1 MVPVDSAG
9 ADEPVQI
16 SGPAVTVLRNPA
28 SGDVITEIGALGKPE
43 VDAAIGRAAVAYE
56 GWREVAPGDRAR
68 LLRRFAAEVDR
79 RGEELAALEV
89 ANAGH
94 VIGNARWEA
103 GNVRD
108 VLEYYAAAPERH
120 SGRQIP
126 VPGGVNLTFHEPLG
140 VVGII
145 VPWNFPMAIAGWGLA
160 PALAAG
166 NTVVLKPAELTPLSA
181 LRLGEL
187 ALEAGLP
194 EGVLQILPG
203 KGSVVG
209 QRFVTHPA
217 VRKVCFTGSTEVGR
231 TIMAGCAEQ
240 VKRVTLELGGKSAN
254 IVFADADVDL
264 AAARA
269 PYGVFDNAGQ
279 DCCARSR
286 ILVQRSVY
294 EEFLSRLEPAVAA
307 VVVGDPTQD
316 ATEMGPLISAAHK
329 EQVASFVPA
338 GAPVAF
344 RGSCPDGP
352 GHWFAPTVL
361 APVDPGDRAATEEIF
376 GPVVVVIP
384 FEDEADAVRL
394 ANDTPYGLSGSLW
407 TRDVGRALRVARAV
421 ETGTLS
427 VNSHSSVRY
436 WTPFGGAKQSGIGRE
451 LGPDA
456 LDSFSDVKNV
466 FISSE

>member
-1 MVPVDSAG
+1 MDV
-9 ADEPVQI
+9 
-16 SGPAVTVLRNPA
+16 RNPA
-28 SGDVITEIGALGKPE
+28 TGAVIERVDGLSAVET
-43 VDAAIGRAAVAYE
+43 DAAIDRAAAAFAV
-56 GWREVAPGDRAR
+56 WRDVAPGDRAR
-68 LLRRFAAEVDR
+68 LLRRFAAAVDAHV
-79 RGEELAALEV
+79 EELAALEV

-103 GNVRD
+103 ANVRD
-108 VLEYYAAAPERH
+108 VLEYYAAAPERLT
-120 SGRQIP
+120 GRQIP
-126 VPGGVNLTFHEPLG
+126 VPGGVDITFHEPLG
-140 VVGII
+140 VVGVI
-145 VPWNFPMAIAGWGLA
+145 VPWNFPMAIAAWGFA

-181 LRLGEL
+181 LRIGQL

-194 EGVLQILPG
+194 EGLLQVLPG

-209 QRFVTHPA
+209 SRFVEHPA

-231 TIMAGCAEQ
+231 AVMAGCAHQ

-254 IVFADADVDL
+254 IVFADADLEL
-264 AAARA
+264 AASRA

-286 ILVQRSVY
+286 ILVDRRAY
-294 EEFLSRLEPAVAA
+294 ERFMELLEPAVHG
-307 VVVGDPTQD
+307 VVVGDPTQEHS
-316 ATEMGPLISAAHK
+316 EMGPLISPDHRAN
-329 EQVASFVPA
+329 VASFVPED
-338 GAPVAF
+338 APVAV

-352 GHWFAPTVL
+352 GNWFAPTVL
-361 APVDPGDRAATEEIF
+361 APVAPTDRAAVEEIF

-384 FEDEADAVRL
+384 FEDEADAVRI

-407 TRDVGRALRVARAV
+407 TRDIGRALRVARAV
-421 ETGTLS
+421 DTGTLS

-436 WTPFGGAKQSGIGRE
+436 WTPFGGVKQSGIGRE

-456 LDSFSDVKNV
+456 LDAFTDVKNV
-466 FISSE
+466 FISSD